1 MNGTGDAMRVA
12 GYTLGFADNVA
23 AMEEL
28 DGAERWLV

>member
-1 MNGTGDAMRVA
+1 MKGTGDEMRVA
-12 GYTLGFADNVA
+12 GYNLGFVDNVA